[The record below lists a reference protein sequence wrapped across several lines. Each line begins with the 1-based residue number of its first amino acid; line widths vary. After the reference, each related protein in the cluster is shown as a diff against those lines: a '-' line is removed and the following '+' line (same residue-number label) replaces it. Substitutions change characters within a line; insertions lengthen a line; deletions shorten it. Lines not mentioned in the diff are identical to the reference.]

1 MDMSNAPILVGVSSS
16 SGSSAGVGAG
26 GVVAV
31 ALVTLIIGVVVGV
44 AVTRYTGRGGGFS
57 SSSSS
62 VKNPTFKN
70 PISDRSSTDEQPDV
84 VVTTGRKE
92 HEYDEGLRT
101 NRGGDVEA

>member
-16 SGSSAGVGAG
+16 SGSSASGVGAG

-44 AVTRYTGRGGGFS
+44 AVTRYTGHGGGS

-92 HEYDEGLRT
+92 HEYDEGLHT